1 VSGDAVTLARELV
14 GRPRFPRPWWLRPD
28 GTASYVPRDNPHRDC
43 ADGPADGML
52 WRQDP
57 DDLRRWFPVVAD
69 GPTAGA
75 LLLALGPALRA
86 VHRGERETG
95 PVWWVV
101 FDGPDGRTHATLHCP
116 TLGEAVARALLDL
129 WSQP

>member
-14 GRPRFPRPWWLRPD
+14 AHARWEHRRPD
-28 GTASYVPRDNPHRDC
+28 GQLRDGQSGIQWVPSDFDNWHAGGSGHPV
-43 ADGPADGML
+43 
-52 WRQDP
+52 P
-57 DDLRRWFPVVAD
+57 DLAD

-75 LLLALGPALRA
+75 LLTRLGPALLA

-116 TLGEAVARALLDL
+116 TLGEAVARALLAC
-129 WSQP
+129 WGPA